1 MTIFRPS
8 IECHC
13 YLCMLVML
21 ALFCVFSGALSA
33 QELRRGETVTDRA
46 RPDYDAV
53 GRRLGRFDFFPSLD
67 FRLVNDDNIFADD
80 NLKRDDWIAVVT
92 PEVLLVS
99 EWNRAELEL
108 GTNLEAGRYTDFDNE
123 DYEDWRIWTEG
134 ATQLGRGQVSGEL
147 RYADLHELR
156 TSADDQR
163 GIEPTTYSVGEWSVG
178 YRGPFGDYDFRF
190 DAGQRLLEFDDTLT
204 LTGPENNGDRDRTES
219 QLRARLGYSLSAR
232 FQPFVRIGFTDFD
245 YDQQPNDQGFFRSSW
260 GWDVVGGTAIDLSGK
275 TYGEVFIGYIE
286 RDYDDMRFVTIDGP
300 IFGAELTW
308 NITGLTTAQFSA
320 SRLIK
325 ATTIAGASGI
335 LDTGVG
341 LRVDHELLRNL
352 ILSLDTTFNE
362 QDFEGI
368 DRTDDIFGL
377 QLEGVYLLNRYL
389 HLLLGFDVLD
399 RDTSPADSG
408 GRIFDR
414 QRFYFGVRGQI

>member
-1 MTIFRPS
+1 MNRFRSS
-8 IECHC
+8 IEP
-13 YLCMLVML
+13 LRVPGILLITALTLMLIGP
-21 ALFCVFSGALSA
+21 ASA
-33 QELRRGETVTDRA
+33 QELRRGETVTDRV

-53 GRRLGRFDFFPSLD
+53 GRRLGRFDFYPSLD
-67 FRLVNDDNIFADD
+67 FRMVNDDNIFADD
-80 NLKRDDWIAVVT
+80 DLKRDDWIAVVT

-108 GTNLEAGRYTDFDNE
+108 GTNLEVGRYSDFDNE

-134 ATQLGRGQVSGEL
+134 ATELGRGQVTGEL
-147 RYADLHELR
+147 RYEDLRELR

-163 GIEPTTYSVGEWSVG
+163 GIEPTTYSVGIWNAG
-178 YRGPFGDYDFRF
+178 YRGPFGDFDFRA
-190 DAGQRLLEFDDTLT
+190 DLGQRLLEFDDTIT
-204 LTGPENNGDRDRTES
+204 LTGPESNRDRDRTET
-219 QLRARLGYSLSAR
+219 RFRGRVGYSLSAR
-232 FQPFVRIGFTDFD
+232 FQPFVRVGITDIN
-245 YDQQPNDQGFFRSSW
+245 YDQQPNDEGFFRSSF

-275 TYGEVFIGYIE
+275 TFGEVFVGYIE
-286 RDYDDMRFVTIDGP
+286 REYDDTRFVTIDGP

-325 ATTIAGASGI
+325 ATTITGASGI

-341 LRVDHELLRNL
+341 FRIDHELLRNL
-352 ILSLDTTFNE
+352 ILSLDTTYNE

-377 QLEGVYLLNRYL
+377 QLEGVYLLNRYV
-389 HLLLGFDVLD
+389 HLLLGYDILN
-399 RDTSPADSG
+399 RDTSPEDSG
-408 GRIFDR
+408 GRVFDR
-414 QRFYFGVRGQI
+414 QRIYLGVRGQI